1 MKRILFA
8 VVALSLAGTGLAAD
22 AAALFAGKCAACHG
36 KDGKGT
42 AVGQKMG
49 AHDLAALKD
58 SEAELAA
65 VIENGKG
72 KMPAF
77 KGKVSADEAKALAK
91 YVKGGLK

>member
-1 MKRILFA
+1 MK
-8 VVALSLAGTGLAAD
+8 G
-22 AAALFAGKCAACHG
+22 
-36 KDGKGT
+36 
-42 AVGQKMG
+42 
-49 AHDLAALKD
+49 

-77 KGKVSADEAKALAK
+77 KGKVSPDEAKALAK